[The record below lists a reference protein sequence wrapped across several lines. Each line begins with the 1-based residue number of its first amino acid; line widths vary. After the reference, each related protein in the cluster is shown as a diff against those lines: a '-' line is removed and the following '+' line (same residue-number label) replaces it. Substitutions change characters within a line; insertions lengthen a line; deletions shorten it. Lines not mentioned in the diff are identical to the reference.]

1 MISSL
6 LFNFFLILWEVFY
19 TLVALPVI
27 FFPEY
32 VITIFLVCSV
42 RVVLL
47 MLRLLCGIKCEVRG
61 MENIPKQPFI
71 IASKHQ
77 SPFETFIFILLF
89 RKAVFILKRELKWI
103 PFIGLHLIALKMIF
117 INRSDGISSIR
128 HIIKLAKMR
137 IKENR
142 SIIIFP
148 EGTRTTI
155 NQNIKYQ
162 PGIAAL
168 YSVLSVPVLPVAL
181 NTGLFWPKSILSLR
195 KNPGKAVI
203 EILPPIYPG
212 LNKNEFLQNLE
223 KIIEERSSRLTI
235 EKTDIAN

>member
-6 LFNFFLILWEVFY
+6 LFNFFLILWEVLY
-19 TLVALPVI
+19 TLIALPVVL
-27 FFPEY
+27 FPIH
-32 VITIFLVCSV
+32 VTTGFLVCSV

-47 MLRLLCGIKCEVRG
+47 MLRLLCGVKYEIRG
-61 MENIPKQPFI
+61 MENIPRQPFI
-71 IASKHQ
+71 VASKHQ

-89 RKAVFILKRELKWI
+89 RNAVFILKRELKWI
-103 PFIGLHLIALKMIF
+103 PFIGLHLMALRMIF
-117 INRSDGISSIR
+117 INRSDGIASIR
-128 HIIKLAKMR
+128 YIVKLAKMR
-137 IKENR
+137 IRENR

-148 EGTRTTI
+148 EGTRTAAK
-155 NQNIKYQ
+155 QKVEYR

-181 NTGLFWPKSILSLR
+181 NTGLFWPKSMLSIR

-212 LNKNEFLQNLE
+212 LNKDEFLKNLE
-223 KIIEERSSRLTI
+223 RAIEEKSNELTT
-235 EKTDIAN
+235 EKTSVAN

>member
-6 LFNFFLILWEVFY
+6 LFNFFLILWEVLY
-19 TLVALPVI
+19 TLITLPVI
-27 FFPEY
+27 LFPARI
-32 VITIFLVCSV
+32 ITIFLVCSV
-42 RVVLL
+42 RVVLF
-47 MLRLLCGIKCEVRG
+47 MLRLLCGVEYEVRG
-61 MENIPKQPFI
+61 MENIPKQPFV

-89 RKAVFILKRELKWI
+89 RNVVFILKRELKWV
-103 PFIGLHLIALKMIF
+103 PFIGLYLMALRMIF

-128 HIIKLAKMR
+128 HIIKSAKMR
-137 IKENR
+137 VKENR

-148 EGTRTTI
+148 EGTRTAI

-195 KNPGKAVI
+195 KNPGKAII
-203 EILPPIYPG
+203 EILPPISPG
-212 LNKNEFLQNLE
+212 LNKDEFLQNLE
-223 KIIEERSSRLTI
+223 KIIEEKSSKLTA
-235 EKTDIAN
+235 EKTNIAN

>member
-1 MISSL
+1 
-6 LFNFFLILWEVFY
+6 
-19 TLVALPVI
+19 
-27 FFPEY
+27 
-32 VITIFLVCSV
+32 
-42 RVVLL
+42 
-47 MLRLLCGIKCEVRG
+47 
-61 MENIPKQPFI
+61 
-71 IASKHQ
+71 
-77 SPFETFIFILLF
+77 
-89 RKAVFILKRELKWI
+89 
-103 PFIGLHLIALKMIF
+103 MIF

-212 LNKNEFLQNLE
+212 LNKMNSC
-223 KIIEERSSRLTI
+223 KV
-235 EKTDIAN
+235 

>member
-1 MISSL
+1 
-6 LFNFFLILWEVFY
+6 
-19 TLVALPVI
+19 
-27 FFPEY
+27 
-32 VITIFLVCSV
+32 
-42 RVVLL
+42 
-47 MLRLLCGIKCEVRG
+47 MLRLLCGVEYEVRG
-61 MENIPKQPFI
+61 MENIPKQPFV

-89 RKAVFILKRELKWI
+89 RNVVFILKRELKWV
-103 PFIGLHLIALKMIF
+103 PFIGLYLMALRMIF

-128 HIIKLAKMR
+128 HIIKSAKMR
-137 IKENR
+137 VKENR

-148 EGTRTTI
+148 EGTRTAI

-195 KNPGKAVI
+195 KNPGKAII
-203 EILPPIYPG
+203 EILPPISPG
-212 LNKNEFLQNLE
+212 LNKDEFLQNLE
-223 KIIEERSSRLTI
+223 KIIEEKSSKLTA
-235 EKTDIAN
+235 EKTNIAN

>member
-19 TLVALPVI
+19 TFITLPVI
-27 FFPEY
+27 FFSEC

-42 RVVLL
+42 RVVLF
-47 MLRLLCGIKCEVRG
+47 MLRLLCGIKYEVRG

-89 RKAVFILKRELKWI
+89 RKVVFILKRELKWI

-162 PGIAAL
+162 SGIAAL

-212 LNKNEFLQNLE
+212 LNKNEFLQSLE